1 MNGGDS
7 GDKSPEVDEFYFCS
21 KRRTTQGVCA
31 HAHKIESQIT
41 HSLLDAQVI
50 NQRLSRNTQAHYMH
64 TYPLF
69 IVILSIINLLSDL
82 STMID
87 CRRILYC
94 ISTSASL
101 F

>member
-1 MNGGDS
+1 MVVTLEINLQ
-7 GDKSPEVDEFYFCS
+7 VDEFFFVRNGGQC
-21 KRRTTQGVCA
+21 RVFART
-31 HAHKIESQIT
+31 HIIESQT

-50 NQRLSRNTQAHYMH
+50 NQRHSRNTQAHYMH